1 MNVLAPGQHRGAGE
15 RRRRRPKLPLPPRQL
30 KKPSVNVPPDKG
42 GGFDAIGISKS
53 WFAVLNNPAAH
64 GYTGTPQ
71 EVCEKLRSEWI
82 TSDSRTGAWVY
93 CVSAAGLH
101 HVHMLLEDTVA
112 MRFSKV
118 KKIYAVGMHFEAT
131 KGNKMQAEAYITKQ
145 PPFDEKGEQILYT
158 CRHGEIQ
165 AAQGQRTDLEKISD
179 MLEAGLTPR
188 EIMAQDFSYRR
199 YERMIKS
206 AYFDKRKQETPV
218 VREVKVHYLV
228 GESGSGKSYTYVSLC
243 EEHGEDQVYFFS
255 DYEGGGWD
263 AYQCEQILFL
273 DELKGQFPFSLL
285 LQILD
290 KFKTQLHARYSN
302 VIALWN
308 EVYIT
313 SVFPPEELY
322 KKMVEESVR
331 GRDKQQ
337 QLLRRIAD
345 ITYCYIEHAGNYQRY
360 TIPMSQY
367 KDYETLKR
375 EATTPDWVREI
386 EAEDPPDQLD
396 LLF

>member
-1 MNVLAPGQHRGAGE
+1 MKDPQARKWQITINNPQDKQFDHDKIKLCLGQLKSAVYYCMANEVGLESHTPHTHIFIQLKSPAKFSRIKKLFPDAHIEQAHGSPSENRDYIAKSGRWADDPKADTSTPGTFEEWGELPEEPGQG
-15 RRRRRPKLPLPPRQL
+15 
-30 KKPSVNVPPDKG
+30 S
-42 GGFDAIGISKS
+42 
-53 WFAVLNNPAAH
+53 
-64 GYTGTPQ
+64 
-71 EVCEKLRSEWI
+71 
-82 TSDSRTGAWVY
+82 
-93 CVSAAGLH
+93 
-101 HVHMLLEDTVA
+101 
-112 MRFSKV
+112 
-118 KKIYAVGMHFEAT
+118 
-131 KGNKMQAEAYITKQ
+131 
-145 PPFDEKGEQILYT
+145 
-158 CRHGEIQ
+158 
-165 AAQGQRTDLEKISD
+165 RTDLQKIAE
-179 MLEAGLTPR
+179 MLADGMTPG
-188 EIMAQDFSYRR
+188 EIMAVDFSYRR

-206 AYFDKRKQETPV
+206 AYFDRRKQNTPV
-218 VREVKVHYLV
+218 IREVKVHYLV

-263 AYQCEQILFL
+263 AYQGEPILFL

-302 VIALWN
+302 VVALWR

-322 KKMVEESVR
+322 KKMVEESAR

-337 QLLRRIAD
+337 QFLRRISD
-345 ITYCYIEHAGNYQRY
+345 ITYCYIDEAGNHQRY

-367 KDYETLKR
+367 KDYETMKQ

-386 EAEDPPDQLD
+386 EADEMPPEQIGLP
-396 LLF
+396 F